1 MSDQGQGGKKGKG
14 RGRKRGKGRGGQQQ
28 RQSESVPGGLQ
39 QQRGEQQ
46 GATALPEQ
54 RQLPQ
59 QGQQQSQKQPQRKQQ
74 SSDEQQGA
82 TALPEQ
88 RQPPKETQQQPQQ
101 GRQQS
106 QKQPQRKQQP
116 SDEQQGA
123 TALPEQ
129 RQPPKET
136 QQQPQQGRQQSQKQP
151 QRKQQPSDE
160 QQGATALPEQRQPP
174 KETQQQPQQ
183 GRQQSQKQPQRKQQ
197 PSDEQQGATALP
209 EQRQPPKETQQQPQQ
224 GRQQS
229 QKQPQRKQQP
239 GDRTDGAGPSKPQGK
254 PSPASQGDPRP
265 QDPAQPRTQP
275 STQPQPSTGATKPAP
290 PQQPQSSRGAEK
302 PDPSGQRGGT
312 PQSDRAVPKPPRRP
326 DRGGRS
332 GRPIQLRANF
342 LPVKIPTSDIHHYDT
357 DIKEK
362 GKKSGEGYTRAEA
375 PKIIQE
381 IVKIYE
387 KENPSGPKLVYD
399 KNGKNM
405 YCPTLIPGIGND
417 SRRYN
422 LLYTTDNGSKKEFI
436 VNVKYAA
443 PISLSHLKEALEGQL
458 TKIPF
463 LTMQVIQT
471 VVKHWQKMKT
481 IQVRNSFFDY
491 PTGREKDLGG
501 GVQMWNGTFVSIR
514 PTQWKMMLNVD
525 TCATGFYKGQS
536 VLDFMCDFLNLRTL
550 PRRLNEKQRNK
561 FAKEIKAIKVETTHM
576 KRKQKA
582 SGLSIKSAK
591 DETFYCDGRK
601 VSVLN
606 YFKDKYKITL
616 QHPDL
621 PCIKIGQKGNLIPI
635 ELCRVVDGQKK
646 QGKLTAAQKKQMI
659 RHTAIPAPDRM
670 QKITELIRKLHYES
684 DPYCRDFGIS
694 IDNQMVTI
702 QGRVLD
708 PPLLKY
714 GPGNRPGKEM
724 PHDGS
729 WKNTK
734 QMLDPKELK
743 EWAVVSYINDSQQ
756 NRGGCDGRYRSPEYL
771 DDRGVKNL
779 IHYLVDVG
787 REKGVRVNEK
797 PCYVGTKTG
806 FRGTDKLFG
815 NLKARYPN
823 LQLIVVVLPVNGDDY
838 YEEVK
843 HCGDVV
849 YGITTQ
855 CIKVEQAS
863 SDFSDWRKRE
873 TLVNLWLKIN
883 AKLGGTTC
891 ALDKTVK
898 SPILQRPV
906 IIFGMVYILKLFLLG
921 QVKLSG
927 IKLNK

>member
-1 MSDQGQGGKKGKG
+1 
-14 RGRKRGKGRGGQQQ
+14 
-28 RQSESVPGGLQ
+28 
-39 QQRGEQQ
+39 
-46 GATALPEQ
+46 
-54 RQLPQ
+54 
-59 QGQQQSQKQPQRKQQ
+59 
-74 SSDEQQGA
+74 
-82 TALPEQ
+82 LPEQ

-123 TALPEQ
+123 TALSEQ
-129 RQPPKET
+129 RQTPKKT

-160 QQGATALPEQRQPP
+160 QQGATALPEQRQTP

-197 PSDEQQGATALP
+197 PSDEQHGATALP
-209 EQRQPPKETQQQPQQ
+209 EQRQPTKETQQQPQQ
-224 GRQQS
+224 SLQQS
-229 QKQPQRKQQP
+229 QKQPQRKQEP

-254 PSPASQGDPRP
+254 PSPTSQGDPRP
-265 QDPAQPRTQP
+265 QDPVQPRAQP
-275 STQPQPSTGATKPAP
+275 STQPSTGATKPAP
-290 PQQPQSSRGAEK
+290 PQQPQSPREAEK

-312 PQSDRAVPKPPRRP
+312 PQSDRAVPKPPHRP

-342 LPVKIPTSDIHHYDT
+342 LPVKIPTGDIHHYDT

-381 IVKIYE
+381 VVKIHE

-405 YCPTLIPGIGND
+405 YCRTLIPGIGKE

-422 LLYTTDNGSKKEFI
+422 LQYTTDNGREKEFI
-436 VNVKYAA
+436 VDVKHAA
-443 PISLSHLKEALEGQL
+443 VVSLYYLNEALEGRH
-458 TKIPF
+458 TEVPF
-463 LTMQVIQT
+463 DTMQAIQT
-471 VVKHWQKMKT
+471 VLQQMPKMKT

-501 GVQMWNGTFVSIR
+501 GIQVWNGTFVSIR

-536 VLDFMCDFLNLRTL
+536 VLDFMCEFLNQRNL
-550 PRRLNEKQRNK
+550 PRRLDERQRRK
-561 FAKEIKAIKVETTHM
+561 FAKEIKAIKVETTHI

-582 SGLSIKSAK
+582 SGLSFKSAK
-591 DETFYCDGRK
+591 DETFDCEGRK

-616 QHPDL
+616 QYPDL

-646 QGKLTAAQKKQMI
+646 QGKLTGAQTQQMI
-659 RHTAIPAPDRM
+659 RHTAIPAPDRL

-694 IDNQMVTI
+694 IGNEMVTI
-702 QGRVLD
+702 KGRVLD
-708 PPLLKY
+708 PPLLMY
-714 GPGNRPGKEM
+714 GPANRPGKEM
-724 PHDGS
+724 PRDGS
-729 WKNTK
+729 WKITK
-734 QMLDPKELK
+734 KMLDPKELK
-743 EWAVVSYINDSQQ
+743 EWALISYINDSQP
-756 NRGGCDGRYRSPEYL
+756 NRGGGGGRFRGPEYL
-771 DDRGVKNL
+771 DDRGVDNL

-787 REKGVRVNEK
+787 REKGVRVNEN
-797 PCYVGTKTG
+797 PCYVGKETG
-806 FRGTDKLFG
+806 FHGTDKLFG

-855 CIKVEQAS
+855 CITVEKAS

-906 IIFGMVYILKLFLLG
+906 IIFGMVK
-921 QVKLSG
+921 
-927 IKLNK
+927 N